1 LIHLSFYEAI
11 LLLSVKFWIF
21 WHLFILFY
29 AIILSLERE
38 AAIMIHKHI
47 TEQTAIFFSVSKWV
61 FLSSVI
67 GVIIGSVVTLFLNIL
82 AYAEDSRSL
91 LPFDYYY
98 LLPLGLVL
106 TVWLVNTFAPSAEGH
121 GTEKVIAAVHKSDG
135 KINISVIPIKLLA
148 TVISIFAGAS
158 VGKEGPGA
166 QIGAGV
172 ASALSDLFKFNKHDR
187 KKLVICGISAGFATV
202 FGTPVAGAIFGVEV
216 LIIGVILYDVL
227 LPSFIAGFAAFTTA
241 QFLGIDYTYYNL
253 HFYQSIS
260 LDIWLIAKVV
270 LAALFFGIVSDI
282 VITTVSFTAK
292 IIKKIPFNSYV
303 KAFGGGI
310 IIVILT
316 LIFGQE
322 YIGLGLGIIH
332 NTINPDPLYA
342 VDIHWYTFLL
352 KTLFTSLSLGSGGS
366 GGIITPIFY
375 IGATSGHTFGALFSP
390 EHLVLFSA
398 LGFVSVLSATTN
410 TPIASTIMAVELFGL
425 DIAHY
430 AALAAVIS
438 FLISGHR
445 SIFSSQIL
453 AMKKSEMLAVKI
465 GEEVE
470 NITADLED
478 AQKSKID
485 RLKDR
490 LHIKRELL
498 KNRKRGK
505 KN

>member
-1 LIHLSFYEAI
+1 
-11 LLLSVKFWIF
+11 
-21 WHLFILFY
+21 
-29 AIILSLERE
+29 
-38 AAIMIHKHI
+38 MIRKHI
-47 TEQTAIFFSVSKWV
+47 TEQTAILFSVTKWV
-61 FLSSVI
+61 FLSSVVGI
-67 GVIIGSVVTLFLNIL
+67 IIGAVVTLFLNIL
-82 AYAEDSRSL
+82 EYSEVSRSL
-91 LPFDYYY
+91 LPFNYYY
-98 LLPLGLVL
+98 LLPLALML

-121 GTEKVIAAVHKSDG
+121 GTEKVISAVHRDDG
-135 KINISVIPIKLLA
+135 KINVSVIPVKLLA
-148 TVISIFAGAS
+148 TVVSIFAGAS

-172 ASALSDLFKFNKHDR
+172 SSALSELFHFSKQDR

-241 QFLGIDYTYYNL
+241 QFLGIKYTYYNL

-260 LDIWLIAKVV
+260 LDMLLIAKVV
-270 LAALFFGIVSDI
+270 LAAFFFGFVSDI
-282 VITTVSFTAK
+282 VITAVSHTAK
-292 IIKKIPFNSYV
+292 VIKEIKLNTYL
-303 KAFGGGI
+303 KAFGGGVL
-310 IIVILT
+310 IVILT
-316 LIFGQE
+316 LIFGE
-322 YIGLGLGIIH
+322 DYIGLGLGIIH

-342 VDIHWYTFLL
+342 VDVHWYTFLL
-352 KTLFTSLSLGSGGS
+352 KTVFTSLSLGSGGS

-375 IGATSGHTFGALFSP
+375 IGATSGHAFGTIFSP
-390 EHLVLFSA
+390 EHVVLFSA

-410 TPIASTIMAVELFGL
+410 TPIASTIMAVELFGI

-430 AALAAVIS
+430 AALGAVIS

-478 AQKSKID
+478 KERSKID
-485 RLKDR
+485 HLKERLRTK
-490 LHIKRELL
+490 KALL
-498 KNRKRGK
+498 KNRKRVK
-505 KN
+505 KEDK